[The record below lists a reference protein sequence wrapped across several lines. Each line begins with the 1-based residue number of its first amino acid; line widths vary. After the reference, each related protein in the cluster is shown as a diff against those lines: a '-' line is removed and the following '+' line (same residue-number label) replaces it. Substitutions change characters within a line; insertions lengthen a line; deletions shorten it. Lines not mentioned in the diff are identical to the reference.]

1 MSLRRREALALAI
14 LATIVLGGSIGF
26 MVTEDMSLGN
36 ALYYTFVTL
45 TTVGYA
51 EPGGGFSTA
60 GRVVAVGLMVGG
72 LGTLAFAA
80 TTGLEILFNDL
91 IGGNLDRRATKRKVK
106 RMSGHVILCGYG
118 RIGRTALTHLM
129 AMGRDVVVVE
139 ADREAA
145 DQASD
150 AGATTIVG
158 DATGDEVLREAGID
172 RAEVLV
178 AAVASD
184 SDNIAIILSAR
195 AIAPG
200 IRIIARASE
209 PANEKKLRLAGADR
223 VVSPVTVGAERLA
236 AMAAEADIT
245 DYVDITFEGDL
256 VELRVEEIHLP
267 PNSSLVGR
275 TLGGSNIREATG
287 AMVVAVRHSDGR
299 VELNPAAATQLTP
312 NAVVVGIGTD
322 AQIDALHRL
331 IDR

>member
-1 MSLRRREALALAI
+1 MSLRRREAVALAI
-14 LATIVLGGSIGF
+14 LTAIIFGGSIGF
-26 MVTEDMSLGN
+26 MLTEGMSFGD

-45 TTVGYA
+45 TTVGFA
-51 EPGGGFSTA
+51 EPDGGFSVA

-91 IGGNLDRRATKRKVK
+91 IGGDFGRRANQRKVK

-118 RIGRTALTHLM
+118 RIGRTAYTHLS

-139 ADREAA
+139 ADREAG
-145 DQASD
+145 DQAAD

-158 DATGDEVLREAGID
+158 DATSDETLREAGID

-267 PNSSLVGR
+267 PRSALVGR
-275 TLGGSNIREATG
+275 TLGGSNIREDTG

-322 AQIDALHRL
+322 EQIDALHRL